1 MRKKSVRTGWML
13 IIAFSVLICG
23 STGIFIN
30 PGHAEDKK
38 TEQKQ
43 DNTYDQIKL
52 LLDILTF
59 TKDNYVE
66 DVDTQKLIY
75 SAAAGMLRPLD
86 PFSQFMEPESYK
98 EMKVET
104 EGKYGGLGIRISIR
118 DSWLIVITPLP
129 GTPAYRAGIVP
140 EDKIIKIENE
150 STYGITIE
158 EAVNKLRG
166 DPGTNVKITIAREGA
181 KEPVE
186 FTLTREIIKIET
198 LSSKMVTPE
207 IGYIHLY
214 EFNANAEVD
223 TRKAIN
229 DLKAQG
235 MKSLVFDLRYNP
247 GGLLN
252 IAIDVVKLF
261 LGDKKLIVYTQGRVQ
276 QKKEYFADQT
286 AVFPD
291 LPVIVLINN
300 GSASASEI
308 LSGALQDHKRAL
320 VVGMKSFGKASVQ
333 TVIPMQNGA
342 GLRLTTAKYY
352 TPSGRLI
359 QRDEKDKQKGGID
372 PDIKIEVKPEIEA
385 KVRQQEEKIYPPGK
399 EPVSTQKDQVE
410 DVTLQRAVEFL
421 KVRSIFK

>member
-1 MRKKSVRTGWML
+1 
-13 IIAFSVLICG
+13 
-23 STGIFIN
+23 
-30 PGHAEDKK
+30 
-38 TEQKQ
+38 
-43 DNTYDQIKL
+43 
-52 LLDILTF
+52 
-59 TKDNYVE
+59 
-66 DVDTQKLIY
+66 
-75 SAAAGMLRPLD
+75 
-86 PFSQFMEPESYK
+86 
-98 EMKVET
+98 MKVET